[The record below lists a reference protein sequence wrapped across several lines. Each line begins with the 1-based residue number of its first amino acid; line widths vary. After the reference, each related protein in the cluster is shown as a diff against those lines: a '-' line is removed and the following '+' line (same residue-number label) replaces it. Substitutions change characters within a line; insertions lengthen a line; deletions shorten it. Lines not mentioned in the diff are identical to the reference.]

1 MDLLDK
7 VLNGTKKT
15 VNSLC
20 ALYANYGFNQYK
32 MSKFEEYDLYVKNK
46 DFLISENIITFTDT
60 DGKLMA
66 LKPDVTLSIIKN
78 CKDDGQTTK
87 LYYEETVYR
96 VSKGTNSFKEFMQV
110 GLECLGDINTYQA
123 SEVLMLA
130 GKSLELISPDYVLD
144 ISDLDIVKSV
154 LDGANLS
161 EEAKGQI
168 LLYLGEKNEQGVLSV
183 CEKEGVDEN
192 SAKVLSALVSLYGKP
207 QTVIEKL
214 RTYPLSL
221 DTMSALD
228 ELETIITTL
237 YEFGLEDKINID
249 FSVINDMSYYSG
261 VVFRGFISG
270 IPTGIL
276 SGGQY
281 DKLMSKMGKK
291 KGAIGFAVYLDE
303 LSKLS
308 AKTDDY
314 DVDVLI
320 VYGKCKAEKVA
331 KAVKEVASNG
341 SVMAVSEQTQK
352 IKYKQLIILKEE
364 ENL

>member
-46 DFLISENIITFTDT
+46 DFLLSENIITFTDT

-78 CKDDGQTTK
+78 CKEETKPTK

-130 GKSLELISPDYVLD
+130 VKSLEVISPNYVLD
-144 ISDLDIVKSV
+144 ISDLDIVKGV

-161 EEAKGQI
+161 TDARKEV
-168 LLYLGEKNEQGVLSV
+168 LLYLGEKNEQGIQSV
-183 CEKEGVDEN
+183 CQRYGVDKDN
-192 SAKVLSALVSLYGKP
+192 ASVLTALVSLYGKP

-214 RTYPLSL
+214 KNYPLSNTSL
-221 DTMSALD
+221 KALT
-228 ELETIITTL
+228 ELETIINTL
-237 YEFGLEDKINID
+237 KEFGIEDKINLD

-291 KGAIGFAVYLDE
+291 QGAIGFAVYLDE
-303 LSKLS
+303 LSKLFTKTEEYDVETLVVYGDCGS
-308 AKTDDY
+308 ERVAKT
-314 DVDVLI
+314 
-320 VYGKCKAEKVA
+320 
-331 KAVKEVASNG
+331 VKDIAQSG
-341 SVMAVSEQTQK
+341 SSVMAVKELTQK
-352 IKYKQLIILKEE
+352 IKYKNLITLKEE
-364 ENL
+364 R